1 MAEQLTASVRWT
13 RKLHFTGRAEFDHE
27 VPVDHAPP
35 LGEGQGISPL
45 EILLMSLAGCS
56 GQTVAS
62 LLEKMRQDVR
72 AFSVTASGAKRDD
85 HPRVFTEIRLEFRVE
100 GNALDPDLVAKA
112 VRLTE
117 EKYCPVWTMLKGN
130 VPIVP
135 SIVLTS
141 L

>member
-13 RKLHFTGRAEFDHE
+13 QKLHFVGRAGFAHD

-35 LGEGQGISPL
+35 LGEGQGISPM
-45 EILLMSLAGCS
+45 EVLLMSLAGCS
-56 GQTVAS
+56 GQTVMS

-72 AFSVTASGAKRDD
+72 TFSVTASGAKRDD
-85 HPRVFTEIRLEFRVE
+85 HPRVFIEIRLEVRVG
-100 GNALDPDLVAKA
+100 GNALEHDKVDKA

-117 EKYCPVWTMLKGN
+117 ERYCPVWAMLKGN
-130 VPIVP
+130 VPIVA

-141 L
+141 P

>member
-1 MAEQLTASVRWT
+1 MAEQLAASVRWT
-13 RKLHFTGRAEFDHE
+13 QKLHFTGRAEFAHD

-35 LGEGQGISPL
+35 LGEGQGISPM
-45 EILLMSLAGCS
+45 EVLLMSLAGCS
-56 GQTVAS
+56 GQTVMS

-85 HPRVFTEIRLEFRVE
+85 HPRVFTEIRLEFRV
-100 GNALDPDLVAKA
+100 GGTALDRGLVDKA

-117 EKYCPVWTMLKGN
+117 EKYCPVWAMLKGN
-130 VPIVP
+130 VPITTSV
-135 SIVLTS
+135 VLNS